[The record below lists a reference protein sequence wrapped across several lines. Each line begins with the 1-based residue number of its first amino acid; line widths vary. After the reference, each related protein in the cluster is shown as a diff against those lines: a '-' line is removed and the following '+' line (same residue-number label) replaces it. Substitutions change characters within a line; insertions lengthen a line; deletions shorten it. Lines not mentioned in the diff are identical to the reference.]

1 MSKADNSNVVFEGED
16 ANAGYASPA
25 LDLIATTF
33 LLSLSVLALIASW
46 RLPVPGGFAT
56 APGLLPFLTAGSLAG
71 MAVLLGI
78 SAIVRRRDGAPLW
91 ETSTTDPDE
100 AIRAVVLVFAVALYI
115 GALQVL
121 AFQYYFNIGAVP
133 MVLSAFEPV
142 TIVALSAIIH
152 IFWRG
157 PLWITALISV
167 GWTLTL
173 SLVFQ
178 KAFNIPLPGGF

>member
-1 MSKADNSNVVFEGED
+1 MSDVDNKVVFEGED

-25 LDLIATTF
+25 LDLIATGI
-33 LLSLSVLALIASW
+33 LLAISLAVLVASW
-46 RLPVPGGFAT
+46 RLPVPGGLPT
-56 APGLLPFLTAGSLAG
+56 APGLLPFLTAGSLAV

-78 SAIVRRRDGAPLW
+78 SARVRRREGTPLW
-91 ETSTTDPDE
+91 SIEKRDTAEDK
-100 AIRAVVLVFAVALYI
+100 RAVALAGAVAIYI
-115 GALQVL
+115 GALQML
-121 AFQYYFNIGAVP
+121 AFQYYFTLGAIP

-157 PLWITALISV
+157 PLWITVLISV
-167 GWTLTL
+167 GWTLVL

-178 KAFNIPLPGGF
+178 KVFNIPLPGGF

>member
-1 MSKADNSNVVFEGED
+1 MSEAGNTKVVFEGED
-16 ANAGYASPA
+16 GNAGYASPA
-25 LDLIATTF
+25 LDLIATAF
-33 LLSLSVLALIASW
+33 LLALSALVLVASL
-46 RLPVPGGFAT
+46 RLPVPGGLVT
-56 APGLLPFLTAGSLAG
+56 APGLLPFLTAGSLAI

-78 SAIVRRRDGAPLW
+78 SAVVRHRDGVQLW
-91 ETSTTDPDE
+91 DQGTREHGETG
-100 AIRAVVLVFAVALYI
+100 RALTLVIAVAIYI
-115 GALQVL
+115 AALQGL
-121 AFQYYFNIGAVP
+121 AFQYYFNIGSVP

-142 TIVALSAIIH
+142 TIVALATIIH

-167 GWTLTL
+167 GWSLTL

>member
-1 MSKADNSNVVFEGED
+1 MQAGDDKVVFEGED
-16 ANAGYASPA
+16 GNAGYASPA
-25 LDLIATTF
+25 LDLIATGF
-33 LLSLSVLALIASW
+33 LLALSVAVLVASL
-46 RLPVPGGFAT
+46 RLPVPGGLAT
-56 APGLLPFLTAGSLAG
+56 APGLLPFMTALSLAG

-78 SAIVRRRDGAPLW
+78 SALARRRDGTPMW
-91 ETSTTDPDE
+91 EATGRDSSEDGRS
-100 AIRAVVLVFAVALYI
+100 IIIVVAVAIYI
-115 GALQVL
+115 AGLQGL
-121 AFQYYFNIGAVP
+121 AFQYYFNIGSVP

-157 PLWITALISV
+157 PLWITALVST

-178 KAFNIPLPGGF
+178 KVFNIPLPGGF

>member
-1 MSKADNSNVVFEGED
+1 MAGDDKIVFEGED
-16 ANAGYASPA
+16 GNAGYASPA
-25 LDLIATTF
+25 LDLIATAF
-33 LLSLSVLALIASW
+33 LLALSVLVLVASW
-46 RLPVPGGFAT
+46 RLPVPGGLVT
-56 APGLLPFLTAGSLAG
+56 APGLLPFLTAGSLAM

-78 SAIVRRRDGAPLW
+78 SAVVRRRDGTPLW
-91 ETSTTDPDE
+91 DVAERNSGEDRS
-100 AIRAVVLVFAVALYI
+100 ALVLVSCVAVYI

-121 AFQYYFNIGAVP
+121 AFQYYFNIGSVP

-142 TIVALSAIIH
+142 SIVALASIIH

-167 GWTLTL
+167 GWTLAL

-178 KAFNIPLPGGF
+178 KLFNIPLPGGF